1 MKTNKYAK
9 NTHSPRRPYRKADSR
24 EDTEP
29 HCGKRGEEKDEKPIG
44 RIGERV
50 EEREPS
56 LPANREGNA
65 GRKTGASRPAKP
77 NRGAAR
83 RIE

>member
-1 MKTNKYAK
+1 MRAK
-9 NTHSPRRPYRKADSR
+9 NTYHLRSSAQKSVN
-24 EDTEP
+24 TEP
-29 HCGKRGEEKDEKPIG
+29 SGGKLGEEEGEKPIG
-44 RIGERV
+44 RIGKRGGERK
-50 EEREPS
+50 PS
-56 LPANREGNA
+56 LAANREGNA